1 MHDQPNNNGP
11 NLKLNYLYGN
21 ARMNWMRNNGTLKF
35 TRAHMNSILVEKW
48 EAFKILSATIT
59 QEYFKKTHL
68 PTLLYWTNART
79 TKVNLQLLKLPMVR
93 NLMI

>member
-1 MHDQPNNNGP
+1 
-11 NLKLNYLYGN
+11 
-21 ARMNWMRNNGTLKF
+21 MNWMRNYGTLKF
-35 TRAHMNSILVEKW
+35 KTPNMNSALVEKW

-79 TKVNLQLLKLPMVR
+79 TKVNLQLLKLTMVR
-93 NLMI
+93 NRMIYNQ